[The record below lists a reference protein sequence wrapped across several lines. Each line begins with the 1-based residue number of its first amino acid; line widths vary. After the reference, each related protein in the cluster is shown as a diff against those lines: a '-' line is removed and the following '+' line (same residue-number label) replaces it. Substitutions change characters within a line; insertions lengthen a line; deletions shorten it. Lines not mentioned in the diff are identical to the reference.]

1 MISNEHGSG
10 LTLFTGAVL
19 ILLILWIPV
28 VHLSLP
34 GVNEYFMLFCIWIGL
49 IYTVSMQSRRTIGYQ
64 VTLFPVFQGYMAL
77 TGYTV
82 LQEIGFSLALFIGMF
97 IHTVRI
103 GETHRNC
110 FILSTRFMLLSLLSL
125 RITTF
130 ILQHFRTGIFQS
142 NYLTAAALSGSAVL
156 AVFLNHFLKSVIE
169 FSGTKGLKQAF
180 RNNAKSAVY
189 PGLFIL
195 FLLPAAVQTKVPSSN
210 VWEWNLIAVLTT
222 VLVIQTGLS
231 LLLDR
236 ARCSY
241 SRTRFLENELGK
253 HSEILTGLDSPIE
266 ALSILANFLYRAA
279 ETFAVR
285 VTWKNISMTYPTGF
299 ETSSNAP
306 ISRQGKEG
314 LLLEVW
320 PSPRTR
326 LDNERIEIFVLQTE
340 TVLKNLEMRIGVVKS
355 AWKCLEAMVYSLDMS
370 DSRQAGYS
378 RIVANIAREIGREMG
393 MAVDALDDL
402 EMSAML
408 HLTAAILE
416 KAEED
421 WHEAFSTSDPA
432 RTQFQLPPEVV
443 KGIRH
448 MTENYDGSG
457 KPDRLSGKSIPVIAR
472 ILSVASNFA
481 ANLSNQSVDDAIL
494 ELKRRTGL
502 IYDPDIVDILE
513 NISLQQDEMLSPRQ
527 ENHRSDLI
535 KPVINY
541 T

>member
-1 MISNEHGSG
+1 MTSNEHGSG
-10 LTLFTGAVL
+10 LTLFTGAAL
-19 ILLILWIPV
+19 ILLILWVPV
-28 VHLSLP
+28 IHLSLP
-34 GVNEYFMLFCIWIGL
+34 GINEYFMLFCIWIGL
-49 IYTVSMQSRRTIGYQ
+49 IYTISMQSRRTIGYQ
-64 VTLFPVFQGYMAL
+64 VTLFPIFQGYMAL

-82 LQEIGFSLALFIGMF
+82 LQESGFSLALFIGMF
-97 IHTVRI
+97 IHCVRI
-103 GETHRNC
+103 GETYKNC
-110 FILSTRFMLLSLLSL
+110 FILSTRFMLLCILSL

-130 ILQHFRTGIFQS
+130 ILQNFRSDIFES
-142 NYLTAAALSGSAVL
+142 NYLTAAALSGSAIL
-156 AVFLNHFLKSVIE
+156 AVFLNHFLKSIIE
-169 FSGTKGLKQAF
+169 FSGKKSFEQNF
-180 RNNAKSAVY
+180 INIAKSAFY

-195 FLLPAAVQTKVPSSN
+195 FLLPAAVQTKAPSSN

-222 VLVIQTGLS
+222 VLIIQTGLS

-253 HSEILTGLDSPIE
+253 HSEILSGLDSPVE
-266 ALSILANFLYRAA
+266 ALSILANFLHRAA

-285 VTWKNISMTYPTGF
+285 VTWKNISMTYPTGY
-299 ETSSNAP
+299 EISGDAA
-306 ISRQGKEG
+306 ISRQGEEG
-314 LLLEVW
+314 LLLEIW

-326 LDNERIEIFVLQTE
+326 LDNERIEIFILQTE
-340 TVLKNLEMRIGVVKS
+340 TVLKNLELRIGVVKS

-393 MAVDALDDL
+393 MAVDTLDDL

-421 WHEAFSTSDPA
+421 WQEAFSTSDPV

-448 MTENYDGSG
+448 LTENYDGSG
-457 KPDRLSGKSIPVIAR
+457 KPDQLSGESIPVISR

-481 ANLSNQSVDDAIL
+481 ANLSNQSVEDAVL

-502 IYDPDIVDILE
+502 IYDPAIVDILE
-513 NISLQQDEMLSPRQ
+513 KISLQQDEMLSPWHV
-527 ENHRSDLI
+527 NHRSDQI

>member
-1 MISNEHGSG
+1 MTTNEQGSG

-19 ILLILWIPV
+19 CLLILWVPV
-28 VHLSLP
+28 IHFSPP
-34 GVNEYFMLFCIWIGL
+34 GVNEYFTLFGIWTGL
-49 IYTVSMQSRRTIGYQ
+49 IYTISMQSRRSIGYQ

-77 TGYTV
+77 TGFTV
-82 LQEIGFSLALFIGMF
+82 LQETGFTLALFTGMF
-97 IHTVRI
+97 IHTVRT
-103 GETHRNC
+103 GETYRNC
-110 FILSTRFMLLSLLSL
+110 FVLSVKFMLLSLLSL

-130 ILQHFRTGIFQS
+130 ILQHFRTGIFES
-142 NYLTAAALSGSAVL
+142 SYLTAAALSGAAIL
-156 AVFLNHFLKSVIE
+156 AVFLNRLFKYIIE
-169 FSGTKGLKQAF
+169 FTGTTGLTQVF
-180 RNNAKSAVY
+180 RNSIKSAVY
-189 PGLFIL
+189 PALFVL
-195 FLLPAAVQTKVPSSN
+195 FLLPAALQTTEPSSN
-210 VWEWNLIAVLTT
+210 VWEWNLVAVLTT
-222 VLVIQTGLS
+222 VLIIQTGLS

-253 HSEILTGLDSPIE
+253 HSEILSDLDSPIE
-266 ALSILANFLYRAA
+266 ALSILANFLHQAA
-279 ETFAVR
+279 ETIAVK

-299 ETSSNAP
+299 TSSRNAS
-306 ISRQGKEG
+306 ISRQGKGG

-320 PSPRTR
+320 PSPRTS
-326 LDNERIEIFVLQTE
+326 LDNERIEIFLLQTE
-340 TVLKNLEMRIGVVKS
+340 TVLKNLELRISVLKS

-378 RIVANIAREIGREMG
+378 RIVADIAQDIGREMG
-393 MAVDALDDL
+393 MTADALDDL

-448 MTENYDGSG
+448 LTENYDGSG
-457 KPDRLSGKSIPVIAR
+457 KPDHLSGESIPAISR
-472 ILSVASNFA
+472 ILSVASNYA
-481 ANLSNQSVDDAIL
+481 ANLSSQSVEDAVL

-513 NISLQQDEMLSPRQ
+513 NISLQQNSPA
-527 ENHRSDLI
+527 S
-535 KPVINY
+535 PG
-541 T
+541 

>member
-1 MISNEHGSG
+1 MTTNEQGSG
-10 LTLFTGAVL
+10 LTLFTGAAL
-19 ILLILWIPV
+19 ILLILWVPV
-28 VHLSLP
+28 IHLSHP

-49 IYTVSMQSRRTIGYQ
+49 IYTLSMQSRRTIGYQ
-64 VTLFPVFQGYMAL
+64 VSLFPVFQGYMAL

-82 LQEIGFSLALFIGMF
+82 LQEFSFSLALFIGMF
-97 IHTVRI
+97 IHCVRI
-103 GETHRNC
+103 GETQKNC
-110 FILSTRFMLLSLLSL
+110 FVLSTRFMLLCLLSL

-130 ILQHFRTGIFQS
+130 ILQYFRTDIFES
-142 NYLTAAALSGSAVL
+142 NYLTAAALSGSAIF
-156 AVFLNHFLKSVIE
+156 AVFLNHLLKSLIE
-169 FSGTKGLKQAF
+169 FSERKGFKQAF
-180 RNNAKSAVY
+180 RNIGKSAVY

-195 FLLPAAVQTKVPSSN
+195 FLLPAAVQTKAPSSN

-222 VLVIQTGLS
+222 VLIIQTGLS
-231 LLLDR
+231 LLLDK
-236 ARCSY
+236 ARYSY

-253 HSEILTGLDSPIE
+253 HSEILTDLDSPIE
-266 ALSILANFLYRAA
+266 ALSILADFLYRAA
-279 ETFAVR
+279 EAFAVR
-285 VTWKNISMTYPTGF
+285 VTWKNISMTYPTSY
-299 ETSSNAP
+299 ETSGNAP
-306 ISRQGKEG
+306 ISRQGEKG

-340 TVLKNLEMRIGVVKS
+340 TVLKNLELRIGVVKS
-355 AWKCLEAMVYSLDMS
+355 AWKCLEAMVYSLDIS

-421 WHEAFSTSDPA
+421 WQEAFSTSDPV
-432 RTQFQLPPEVV
+432 RTQFQLPPAVV

-448 MTENYDGSG
+448 LTENYDGSG
-457 KPDRLSGKSIPVIAR
+457 KPDKLIGESIPVISR

-481 ANLSNQSVDDAIL
+481 ANLSDQSVEDAIL

-502 IYDPDIVDILE
+502 IYDPAIVDILE
-513 NISLQQDEMLSPRQ
+513 SISLQQDEMLSPWH

-535 KPVINY
+535 KPVIDY